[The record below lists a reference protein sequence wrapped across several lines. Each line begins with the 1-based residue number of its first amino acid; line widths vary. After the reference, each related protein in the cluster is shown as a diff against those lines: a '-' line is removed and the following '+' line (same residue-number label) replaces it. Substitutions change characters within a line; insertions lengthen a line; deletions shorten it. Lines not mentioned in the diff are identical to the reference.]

1 MKKKISAFLLV
12 AALACSTV
20 LSAFAAGSKTI
31 TVEEAKTSTGAVVTV
46 ATIAAVEE
54 AGIDEAGVIAEDVK
68 ETFVDIIKTFVA
80 AAPELFPALPSISAP
95 VETPD
100 DDAAP
105 AEEVVVNVEVVSVF
119 DVEVPEIAENETVDI
134 EFTLDTAIADG
145 ETPIVMHFNGTEW
158 EALPTVVVSPTV
170 IKATF
175 SDFSPVAIVT
185 VTETPAEPV
194 ADKTADAVAFVAIVA
209 LVAAGALVIN
219 RKRVNA

>member
-1 MKKKISAFLLV
+1 MTMKKKISAFLLV

-95 VETPD
+95 EE
-100 DDAAP
+100 DAAE
-105 AEEVVVNVEVVSVF
+105 AEEEVVVNVEVVSVF

>member
-1 MKKKISAFLLV
+1 MKKKISVFMLV
-12 AALACSTV
+12 AALTCSTV

-31 TVEEAKTSTGAVVTV
+31 TVEEAKTSTGAAVTV

-95 VETPD
+95 EE
-100 DDAAP
+100 DAAE
-105 AEEVVVNVEVVSVF
+105 AEEEVVVNVEVVSVF

>member
-95 VETPD
+95 EE
-100 DDAAP
+100 DAAE
-105 AEEVVVNVEVVSVF
+105 AEEEVVVNVEVVSVF